1 MKALLDDAVTD
12 YLALRASQDLSKQTL
27 ANERGVLRRFLTVS
41 GNIYVHNIASRHVT
55 RHFEEASKTR
65 KPASLR
71 LDNTVLKGFFEWA
84 RQTRR
89 MATDNDPM
97 YGRRQPRLTRRERQR
112 VHVSQFDR
120 LLQEAGAEDP
130 RNRALVAVL
139 LYLLLRDQDA
149 ARLRVGDVDFNAL
162 NVHCYIAKSRT
173 EDNMPMC
180 LELEEELR
188 EWLTIYAAY
197 VADEYGRA
205 LKPGDYL
212 IPLRRPIVSTR
223 NAQGKITGWEFAY
236 IPDQKIGKSRS
247 VVKPALEA
255 IGFPL
260 VDEDGESLYEGAH
273 TLRRS
278 GARAK
283 FDQLCALG
291 YDKSLRIVQSL
302 LHHSSMEITER
313 YIGITADKKERD
325 EIIRGR
331 PMYKV
336 ADESVVSLVR

>member
-1 MKALLDDAVTD
+1 MKALLDDAMTD
-12 YLALRASQDLSKQTL
+12 YLALRSSQDLSRQTL
-27 ANERGVLRRFLTVS
+27 ANEKGVLRRFLTVN
-41 GNIYVHNIASRHVT
+41 GNIYLHNVSQRHVV

-120 LLQEAGAEDP
+120 LLQEAGAQDP

-149 ARLRVGDVDFNAL
+149 ARIRVGDVDLNARS
-162 NVHCYIAKSRT
+162 VHCYISKSRI
-173 EDNMPMC
+173 EDNMPMF
-180 LELEEELR
+180 LELEDELR
-188 EWLTIYAAY
+188 EWLALYSTY
-197 VADEYGRA
+197 VAEEYGRP
-205 LKPGDYL
+205 LRPSDYL
-212 IPLRRPIVSTR
+212 IPLRRPVVSSR
-223 NAQGKITGWEFAY
+223 DSQGKITKWEFVY
-236 IPDQKIGKSRS
+236 VPDQKVGKSRS

-260 VDEDGESLYEGAH
+260 IDEDGQSLYEGAH

-291 YDKSLRIVQSL
+291 YDKSLRIVQAL

-313 YIGITADKKERD
+313 YIGITADKRERD

-336 ADESVVSLVR
+336 EDETVIELVR